1 MVTPRTGRPRGR
13 PRGRLL
19 TDPERFA
26 VPFVDALLVLSV
38 SETDAFKIAAL
49 QLIGTT
55 VAVRTVGPRR
65 KRGRGAVPGGTLVSY
80 ADDARI
86 EGRATTLRRKFKNP
100 MTAEIARWR
109 MVMGRAFLL
118 TLTGKNSVLAGAKI
132 RELAVSVGEERYADT
147 CLLPL
152 LKAKFSRLPD
162 YLTDVL
168 AEYFVRHK

>member
-13 PRGRLL
+13 PRKSLL
-19 TDPERFA
+19 ADPERFA
-26 VPFVDALLVLSV
+26 VPFVDALLVLGV
-38 SETDAFKIAAL
+38 SETDAFKIAML
-49 QLIGTT
+49 QLIGRP

-80 ADDARI
+80 EDDARI
-86 EGRATTLRRKFKNP
+86 EGRVTTLRRKFKKP

-109 MVMGRAFLL
+109 IATVRAILL
-118 TLTGKNSVLAGAKI
+118 ALTGKDLVRCAGEI
-132 RELAVSVGEERYADT
+132 RQLAVSVGEEQYADA

-152 LKAKFSRLPD
+152 LAAKHLSRLPD

-168 AEYFVRHK
+168 PETL